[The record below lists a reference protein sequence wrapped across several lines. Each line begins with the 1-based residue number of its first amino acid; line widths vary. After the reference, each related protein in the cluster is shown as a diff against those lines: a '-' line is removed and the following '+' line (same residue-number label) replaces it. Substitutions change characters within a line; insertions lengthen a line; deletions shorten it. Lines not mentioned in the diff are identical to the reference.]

1 MAQYKEWKVGLFIGI
16 SLVFITFFFYFYQ
29 ITQTANLQVDKPDTY
44 LYISAGATYPVVMD
58 SLKKNQII
66 EDELSFAFVAK
77 LLKYR
82 ELVKPGRYR
91 IRRNMGN
98 LAAIRMLRAGM
109 QEAVKVTFTNVRLKE
124 ELPGKI
130 CRNLEADSLE
140 FKRLINDPATVKK
153 FGFDT
158 TTIMSMFLP
167 NTYEMYW
174 DVDAKQVL
182 ERMHREYRKFW
193 TAEKLEKAKKIGFSP
208 IQVSVLA
215 SIVEAETIKND
226 EKKRMAGVYI
236 NRMTA
241 DETNRRLQADPTLKF
256 ALKDFAIKRVL
267 SGHKEIDSPY
277 NTYKY
282 PGLPPGPINLPS
294 IVSINAVLDYEK
306 NDYLY
311 FCAKEDFSGHH
322 RFAVKYADHLAN
334 ARLYQAAL
342 DRLDIR

>member
-1 MAQYKEWKVGLFIGI
+1 MAQYKEWKVGLFIAI
-16 SLVFITFFFYFYQ
+16 SLIFITFFFYFYQ

-66 EDELSFAFVAK
+66 EDKLSFAFVAK
-77 LLKYR
+77 LLKYQ

-109 QEAVKVTFTNVRLKE
+109 QEAVNVTFTNVRLKE

-140 FKRLINDPATVKK
+140 FKRLISDPATVKK

-174 DVDAKQVL
+174 DVTAEQVL

-193 TAEKLEKAKKIGFSP
+193 TVDKLEKARKIGFSP

-226 EKKRMAGVYI
+226 EKRRMAGVYI

-267 SGHKEIDSPY
+267 SVHKEIDSPY
-277 NTYKY
+277 NTYRY
-282 PGLPPGPINLPS
+282 AGLPPGPINLPS

-306 NDYLY
+306 SDYLY
-311 FCAKEDFSGHH
+311 FCAKEDFSGYH

-342 DRLDIR
+342 NRLDIR